1 MGIYVHI
8 PFCRSK
14 CVYCGFYSVASDR
27 LKEALIG
34 ALCSE
39 IDLRKDYLGTRRVE
53 TLYFGGGTPSCLS
66 LPELRRVTDKLESTY
81 CILPEAERT
90 IEVNPEDLDAGK
102 LKGWKAL
109 GFNRLSI
116 GVQSFRDDLLKNIHR
131 RHTSR
136 QVTEGIETAKKQGFD
151 NISIDLIIGLPGQS
165 MEILRQDLDQALRL
179 DVDHISVYMLS
190 IDAGSVLEKQYGK
203 GQFCPPSEDEL
214 AEKYEIVVQEL
225 KNAGYEHYEISNFAR
240 RQRYSVHN
248 TSYWQQKPYIG
259 FGPAAHSYNLTSR
272 QWNIPHLKT
281 YIDSLDNKILNIER
295 EKLSDVDMYNEYI
308 MTNLRTMWGIKGDDL
323 RGRFGFAWEHFE
335 RQMAECIEN
344 GWAVENQG
352 IYTLTEAGWLLS
364 DRIFSELFL

>member
-1 MGIYVHI
+1 MGIYVHF

-27 LKEALIG
+27 LKEAFVE
-34 ALCSE
+34 AVCTE
-39 IDLRKDYLGTRRVE
+39 IDLRKDYLGTRWVE
-53 TLYFGGGTPSCLS
+53 TLYLGGGTPSCLS
-66 LPELRRVTDKLESTY
+66 LPALRRVTEKLENTY

-90 IEVNPEDLDAGK
+90 IEVNPEDLDAEK
-102 LKGWKAL
+102 LGGWRAL

-116 GVQSFRDDLLKNIHR
+116 GVQSFQDDLLKNMHR

-165 MEILRQDLDQALRL
+165 TEILRQDLTQALQL

-190 IDAGSVLEKQYGK
+190 MDAGSVLEKQYCK
-203 GQFCPPSEDEL
+203 GLFCPPSEDEL
-214 AEKYEIVVQEL
+214 AEKYEIAVQLL
-225 KNAGYEHYEISNFAR
+225 KDAGYEHYEISNFAR
-240 RQRYSVHN
+240 NRKYSVHN

-259 FGPAAHSYNLTSR
+259 FGPAAHSYNLASR
-272 QWNIPHLKT
+272 QWNVSYLKT
-281 YIDSLDNKILNIER
+281 YIDSLNNKVLNFER
-295 EKLSDVDMYNEYI
+295 EELNNVDMYNEYI

-323 RGRFGFAWEHFE
+323 RERFGFAQEHFV
-335 RQMAECIEN
+335 RQMTGCIEN
-344 GWAVENQG
+344 GWAVEKQG
-352 IYTLTEAGWLLS
+352 IYTLTETGWLLS